1 MRNTRV
7 PAAAEIVEA
16 RRMENLARFRRLG
29 SVKAMEAMKM
39 DMVKPIPPSMP
50 VAASSRGEALP
61 GMSIWPILWRR

>member
-1 MRNTRV
+1 MTV
-7 PAAAEIVEA
+7 PAAAEMVEA
-16 RRMENLARFRRLG
+16 RRMENLARFKRAG